1 MKAIISTLA
10 LAVVLLSSCGTAN
23 VKEPEYRDIRDIKM
37 LELGVLQSTAG
48 IDFIYYNPN
57 DFGVQLSEARG
68 DVYVDNTYLG
78 RFELGEKVQ
87 VKKRSEFIVP
97 AVIKLDMIGALKNQR
112 DLLKKKEALI
122 RIDGIARVK
131 KAGFTK
137 DIAIKHE
144 SMQNIERFRT
154 LVSR

>member
-87 VKKRSEFIVP
+87 VKKRSEFVVP
-97 AVIKLDMIGALKNQR
+97 AVIKLDMIGAIKNQR

-122 RIDGIARVK
+122 RIDGIARIK
-131 KAGFTK
+131 KAGFTR

-144 SMQNIERFRT
+144 SMQNIERLRT